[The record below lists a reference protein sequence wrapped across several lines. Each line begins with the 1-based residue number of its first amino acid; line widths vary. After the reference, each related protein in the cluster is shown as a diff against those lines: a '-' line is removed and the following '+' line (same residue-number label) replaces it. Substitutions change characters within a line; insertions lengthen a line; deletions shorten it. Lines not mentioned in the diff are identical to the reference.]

1 MRAPGRAG
9 TRRRNKFGAVPT
21 VVENIRFHSK
31 KEARRYQELRL
42 LEQAGEIRELEIQ
55 PKFPLF
61 VPGRGAGG
69 PYARVHVADYVA
81 DFRYR
86 EGERGI
92 LRIEDVKGGRATKT
106 PIYRLKKRMVEAL
119 YGIEITEV

>member
-42 LEQAGEIRELEIQ
+42 LEKAGEIRNLEIQ
-55 PKFPLF
+55 PTFPLYVAKGDG
-61 VPGRGAGG
+61 VPA
-69 PYARVHVADYVA
+69 HVADYVS
-81 DFRYR
+81 DFRYFDVR
-86 EGERGI
+86 AGSQ
-92 LRIEDVKGGRATKT
+92 RIEDVKGGRATKT